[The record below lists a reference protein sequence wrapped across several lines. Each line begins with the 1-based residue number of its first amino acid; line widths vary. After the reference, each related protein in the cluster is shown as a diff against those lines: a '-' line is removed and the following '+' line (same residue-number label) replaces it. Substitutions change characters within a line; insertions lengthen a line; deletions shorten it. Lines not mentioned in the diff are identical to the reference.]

1 MVHEKRSKLCT
12 IDSLWKNVQL
22 QNVSIEGLRSV
33 NLQIFWKFKKKL
45 ELSVY

>member
-1 MVHEKRSKLCT
+1 MVHEKHSKLCT

-22 QNVSIEGLRSV
+22 QNVIEGLRSV
-33 NLQIFWKFKKKL
+33 NLHIFWKLKKKL